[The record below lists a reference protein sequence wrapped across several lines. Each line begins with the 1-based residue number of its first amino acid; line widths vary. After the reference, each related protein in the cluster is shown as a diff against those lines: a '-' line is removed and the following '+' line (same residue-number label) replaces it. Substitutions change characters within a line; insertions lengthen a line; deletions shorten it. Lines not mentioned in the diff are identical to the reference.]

1 MSLHLSARSISSYFF
16 FTWTLTHRQKFWNDS
31 RLHSASLLLRNHNL
45 LNAISQIKY
54 RIDSILYMSTWI
66 EMFDGSR
73 FVYNKNFL
81 TEILKKFVAYIF
93 TLLLAPFVVK
103 SVNYSRHSEPFK
115 NAWTLTGF
123 EGKCH
128 LFRFLLIFKSSL
140 MHIEWLNN
148 LDEKDAKKCKFV
160 SCKLM

>member
-93 TLLLAPFVVK
+93 TLLLAPFAVK

-115 NAWTLTGF
+115 NAWTSTIHRFRRKMSSISEFLRMLKDLLWREQLTN
-123 EGKCH
+123 
-128 LFRFLLIFKSSL
+128 
-140 MHIEWLNN
+140 LN
-148 LDEKDAKKCKFV
+148 AKGAKRSVK
-160 SCKLM
+160 M